1 MDTHSWHEK
10 GWIGTLAIN
19 KAIQNILIIEFT
31 HVTVTFH
38 WITIPSICPK
48 KNCKLKIFTAT
59 NRSSNFQFKLHI
71 NLAGRWVLML
81 VQLLHS
87 MFCWESFALESY
99 KLQISKE
106 SKYNVN
112 MQAPIFI
119 VYSYSIISLSQ
130 FIHYA
135 LHFNKHALRTY

>member
-1 MDTHSWHEK
+1 MYVLSSLSLVKFAAQAKALSMYSIWIHSWHEK

-71 NLAGRWVLML
+71 NLAGRWVLMFWF
-81 VQLLHS
+81 S
-87 MFCWESFALESY
+87 SFIQCSAGR
-99 KLQISKE
+99 
-106 SKYNVN
+106 V
-112 MQAPIFI
+112 
-119 VYSYSIISLSQ
+119 SL
-130 FIHYA
+130 
-135 LHFNKHALRTY
+135 FNRYI